1 MHRADRTTTRTPN
14 EQARKKQTYH
24 PTKYKYYGEIII
36 SYVVLVMRVLYYV
49 IITLFQFKQQLGQQA
64 VMAPQI
70 VTYDPTNLYQQ
81 PNLLEQQQQQ
91 QMLVSQAN

>member
-1 MHRADRTTTRTPN
+1 M
-14 EQARKKQTYH
+14 
-24 PTKYKYYGEIII
+24 
-36 SYVVLVMRVLYYV
+36 
-49 IITLFQFKQQLGQQA
+49 GQQA

-91 QMLVSQAN
+91 QMLVSVTHNKWVLKDY